1 MSPAKSLDCATPLL
15 EAAPTN
21 DHHGEEET
29 RKGWWKKVMDVE
41 EAKNQ
46 VLFSLPMIVTNVC
59 YYAIPLVSVMFSGHL
74 GQLELAGASLANS
87 WATVTGFAFMVSFL
101 FKNDVNQSVFSITK
115 DDKSATSGNQMDL
128 VTVSFCRTFYSSLC
142 LFIYF
147 PCSCFRQG

>member
-59 YYAIPLVSVMFSGHL
+59 YYAIPLVSVMFAGHL

-87 WATVTGFAFMVSFL
+87 WATVTGFTFMSNISLSHANAAARGELV
-101 FKNDVNQSVFSITK
+101 
-115 DDKSATSGNQMDL
+115 ATSN
-128 VTVSFCRTFYSSLC
+128 SSHPNAATRDIFKDVDMQPHSISDGHTSHDYC
-142 LFIYF
+142 
-147 PCSCFRQG
+147 